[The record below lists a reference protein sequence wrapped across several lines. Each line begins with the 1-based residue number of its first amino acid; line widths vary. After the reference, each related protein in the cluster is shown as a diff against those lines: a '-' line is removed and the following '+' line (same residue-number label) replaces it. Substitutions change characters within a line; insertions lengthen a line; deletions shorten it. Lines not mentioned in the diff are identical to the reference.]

1 MRQNIAAVLI
11 FRDGD
16 KIAFI
21 KRQNTGWMDGK
32 YALPGG
38 KVDTGESFTQG
49 IIREAEEE
57 VGVTLKPKDIEV
69 VLVAQVRGADDDNIW
84 TNVIFEAHNWEG
96 EVHNA
101 EPDFASELV
110 WLDPKDLPVDE
121 TVPQTFF
128 YFEQLAAGKHYG
140 EFGWKQDA

>member
-11 FRDGD
+11 FRQGD
-16 KIAFI
+16 KVAFI

-38 KVDTGESFTQG
+38 KIDAGESYTQG
-49 IIREAEEE
+49 AIREAAEE
-57 VGVTLKPKDIEV
+57 VGVIVEPDDMEAR
-69 VLVAQVRGADDDNIW
+69 LVAHLRGENDDNIW
-84 TNVIFEAHNWEG
+84 TNVVFEAHIWAG

-101 EPDFASELV
+101 EPHAASELV
-110 WLDPKDLPVDE
+110 WLNPQDLPPDE

-128 YFEQLAAGKHYG
+128 YFEQLAAGHHYG
-140 EFGWKQDA
+140 EYGWD